1 THVYDAP
8 GHYPV
13 IVVVKD
19 ETGAVR
25 SDSFLQ
31 TVHRPLPERPP
42 AAASIIV
49 HHARA
54 GRVCNVNADNDTVSC
69 LSTETLELLFE
80 VPVGKHPRTLAVAP
94 DDTLWVVNQ
103 DDASVSVLDVDGG
116 SLGTIELPRATKPF
130 GVVMSPRGEKAY
142 VTLQATG
149 EIAEIDLASRAVRR
163 APVGPWVNGVA
174 VDAAGERLFVTR
186 LISNAEEGQVFEV
199 HPDSL
204 EVVRTFRLAMDPGPD
219 TEASARGVPNYL
231 RSAVPSPDG
240 TFLWVPSNKD
250 NVLRG
255 GARDGLPL
263 TFETSV
269 RSIVS
274 LVDLAENAEV
284 LGRRVDLNNRALGLS
299 LA

>member
-1 THVYDAP
+1 
-8 GHYPV
+8 
-13 IVVVKD
+13 
-19 ETGAVR
+19 
-25 SDSFLQ
+25 
-31 TVHRPLPERPP
+31 
-42 AAASIIV
+42 
-49 HHARA
+49 
-54 GRVCNVNADNDTVSC
+54 
-69 LSTETLELLFE
+69 
-80 VPVGKHPRTLAVAP
+80 
-94 DDTLWVVNQ
+94 
-103 DDASVSVLDVDGG
+103 
-116 SLGTIELPRATKPF
+116 
-130 GVVMSPRGEKAY
+130 GEKAY

-240 TFLWVPSNKD
+240 TFLWVPSKKD

-284 LGRRVDLNNRALGLS
+284 LGRRVELSNRALGLS
-299 LA
+299 LAFSPLGDYAFVGLLGNDGGEILDAYDGRVVGGAKGLGKAPDGLVLDDAGRLYVNSFLSRSVVVLDASEVLSSVSFALDVV